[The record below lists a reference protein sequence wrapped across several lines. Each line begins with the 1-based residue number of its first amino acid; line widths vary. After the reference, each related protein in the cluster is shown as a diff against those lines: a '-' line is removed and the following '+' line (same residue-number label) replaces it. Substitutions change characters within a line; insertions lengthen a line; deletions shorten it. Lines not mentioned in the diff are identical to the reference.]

1 MKSLALLFIC
11 SLVLVGFVF
20 ADTNINGNIETSAT
34 WTLAGSPYIING
46 DYLIQGETNPIITIE
61 AGVQV
66 RFVAGASLALG
77 FTSSSAL
84 PGGMVVNG
92 TAANPVTFTA
102 HTATPT
108 PGFWECVRSRTYATQ
123 NYVSFNYTIFEY
135 GGNGG
140 TGMFDVSGG
149 NPAFDHCTFR
159 YSSNFGIYHGS
170 SSVTAT
176 VNNTAF
182 NNNGSYPMYWNCTL
196 AGSIGT
202 GNTFSGNT
210 YQRILLKS
218 IDMYA
223 AQTWSDEGIP
233 FEMESDLQ
241 LYNYANSL
249 VLNPGVQILFRNGKR
264 LFVGH
269 PSSEPY
275 AGSIS
280 ANGAIF
286 GAVDPGTGW
295 NGLHFN
301 PLIQPSSFSSCTIRD
316 VNSTP
321 VGSLVINSNNNV
333 TVQNCTFTSNNN
345 YALYCYEYRNF
356 SMTGSTISNCAK
368 TVRVY
373 PVDMQNLGSGNQYL
387 SNTDNRIHC
396 PAGTIDATATWTAQ
410 SIPIYVSGNIQFTG
424 TGNPVLTIPYGTV
437 LEFGA
442 GFYMSIGHTSSSLYS
457 TILLA
462 TGVTFR
468 GAVATA
474 GYWEGLLFNVIG
486 GSSLLSGCTIKDAGE
501 GNVAAIRCNVPA
513 STITGCTIQNCLA
526 QGINLSNGSLAS
538 LSANTVTTCGSYPL
552 SIYADNLRV
561 LSGQNQFTGNTI
573 DRVEVRAGTV
583 ETTGTWYNPG
593 VPYALTTSINIYG
606 TGNPHISIMPG
617 TIIMLPGN
625 SIIGIGHPTSSL
637 YPGSLE
643 ADGATFTRVSSSVTP
658 YGLVFNAYATPGAS
672 VFTDCIF
679 EYMQSLSNSSAV
691 YVGYSDPV
699 FQSCIFRNNPA
710 QGLVVSANARPTA
723 TDCEF
728 TNNGGY
734 PISAYATSFA
744 AVSGVGNKFSG
755 NNPNRILIAG
765 NNITQS
771 CTWNNPSV
779 PVEVS
784 STIQVF
790 NDALPSPILKINSG
804 LVLLFRTGTYL
815 YIGHTTASLYLGGL
829 QADGATF
836 SPLSGV
842 SGGWSGIH
850 FYTYSLASSYL
861 SNCIVEKSGGHGNIY
876 VYNSPMSYIDSC
888 ILRDGVYGVHTVN
901 SNVIVSITRN
911 YILGNQYGVT
921 CEGGA
926 NPIIGGS
933 TGQANCITGNI
944 SYGVI
949 NYVTSL
955 TVNAEYNWW
964 GNASGPYH
972 ATTNPTGTGDKVY
985 NYVDYTPWRTTN
997 IGDGPSRFHLLT
1009 PENESV
1015 VETLTPVLDWAEA
1028 IDPTPGDVVTYSLLI
1043 ARNAGFTTGLITVN
1057 GLTATVYH
1065 VPGSTLTDDTRYYW
1079 KVSATDTQ
1087 NQTVWCYESYFY
1099 FDTAVPEAP
1108 GAFALLNP
1116 TYDETVHLTSQAY
1129 SWQAAVDPDPGD
1141 IVSYMV
1147 YTDISAGFENAIV
1160 QATSDT
1166 SIYSEFCAP
1175 GGLYYWKVK
1184 AFDTL
1189 GHETFS
1195 PTWRFFVHPDARP
1208 RPPVQFTIEVSGQN
1222 VIISWDTV
1230 PGADYYI
1237 VYRSVDAFSGFEII
1251 AGAVYST
1258 SYTYLLGATQHFNFF
1273 KVVAVDNM

>member
-1 MKSLALLFIC
+1 MKALTFLFLIC
-11 SLVLVGFVF
+11 VVF
-20 ADTNINGNIETSAT
+20 YGYLSADTLINANIGTSAT
-34 WTLAGSPYIING
+34 WNLAGSPYIING
-46 DYLIQGETNPIITIE
+46 DFLIQGETNPIITIE

-66 RFVAGASLALG
+66 RFVAGASLSLG
-77 FTSSSAL
+77 FTSHSGIT
-84 PGGMVVNG
+84 GGMVVNG
-92 TAANPVTFTA
+92 TADNPVLFTA

-108 PGFWECVRSRTYATQ
+108 PGFWECVRSRIYATQ
-123 NYVSFNYTIFEY
+123 NYVDFNYAIFEY
-135 GGNGG
+135 GGAGG

-149 NPAFDHCTFR
+149 NPDFDNCTFR
-159 YSSNFGIYHGS
+159 YSSNYGIYHTS
-170 SSVTAT
+170 NSVTAT

-182 NNNGSYPMYWNCTL
+182 NYNGTYPMYWNCTL

-210 YQRILLKS
+210 FQRILVKS
-218 IDMYA
+218 VDMYGG
-223 AQTWSDEGIP
+223 QTWSDEGIP

-241 LYNYANSL
+241 LYNMTNSL
-249 VLNPGVQILFRNGKR
+249 ILNPGVQILFRNGKR

-269 PSSEPY
+269 PSSELY

-295 NGLHFN
+295 NGIHFQ
-301 PLIQPSSFSSCTIRD
+301 PMIQPSTLTSCTIRD

-321 VGSLVINSNNNV
+321 VGSMVINSSNTV

-356 SMTGSTISNCAK
+356 TMTGSTISGCAK
-368 TVRVY
+368 TVLIY

-410 SIPIYVSGNIQFTG
+410 SIPIYVSGNMQFTG
-424 TGNPVLTIPYGTV
+424 TGSPVLTIPYGTV

-442 GFYMSIGHTSSSLYS
+442 GLYMSIGHTSSSLYS

-474 GYWEGLLFNVIG
+474 GYWEGLLFNVVG
-486 GSSLLSGCTIKDAGE
+486 GSSLLSGCTIRDAGE
-501 GNVAAIRCNVPA
+501 GNVAAIRLNVPT
-513 STITGCTIQNCLA
+513 STITGCLIQNCLA
-526 QGINLSNGSLAS
+526 QGINMSNGSLAS
-538 LSANTVTTCGSYPL
+538 LSGNTITTCGSYPL
-552 SIYADNLRV
+552 SIFADNVRV
-561 LSGQNQFTGNTI
+561 LGAENQFTGNTI
-573 DRVEVRAGTV
+573 DRVEMRAGTV
-583 ETTGTWYNPG
+583 ENSGTWNNPG
-593 VPYALTTSINIYG
+593 VPFALTTSINIWG
-606 TGNPHISIMPG
+606 TTSPHITIMPG
-617 TIIMLPGN
+617 TVIMLPGN
-625 SIIGIGHPTSSL
+625 SVIGIGHTTSSQ
-637 YPGSLE
+637 YPGSIE
-643 ADGATFTRVSSSVTP
+643 ANGVTFTRTSSSITP
-658 YGLVFNAYATPGAS
+658 YGLVFNMHAVNGAS
-672 VFTDCIF
+672 VFTNCIF
-679 EYMQSLSNSSAV
+679 EYMQSLSNGSAV
-691 YVGYSDPV
+691 YVGYSDPL

-710 QGLVVSANARPTA
+710 QALVVSANARPTA

-728 TNNGGY
+728 INNGGY

-784 STIQVF
+784 SSIQVF
-790 NDALPSPILKINSG
+790 GDALPSPILKINSG
-804 LVLLFRTGTYL
+804 LTLLFRTGMYM
-815 YIGHTTASLYLGGL
+815 YIGHTTASAYLGGL

-861 SNCIVEKSGGHGNIY
+861 SNCIVEKSGGHGNVY

-888 ILRDGVYGVHTVN
+888 ILRDGVYGVQATGA
-901 SNVIVSITRN
+901 NVIVSITRN
-911 YILGNQYGVT
+911 FIQGNVYGVT
-921 CEGGA
+921 CNSGA

-933 TGQANCITGNI
+933 TGQANCIDGNT

-949 NYVTSL
+949 NYLASL

-964 GNASGPYH
+964 GDASGPYH
-972 ATTNPTGTGDKVY
+972 STTNPTGLGDTVY

-997 IGDGPSRFHLLT
+997 IGDAPSRFHLLT
-1009 PENESV
+1009 PATAST
-1015 VETLTPVLDWAEA
+1015 VETLTPVLDWEEA
-1028 IDPTPGDVVTYSLLI
+1028 IDATPGDTVTYELLI
-1043 ARNAGFTTGLITVN
+1043 ATNTGFTTGLITVS
-1057 GLTATVYH
+1057 GLSATVYH
-1065 VPGSTLTDDTRYYW
+1065 VPGSNLTDDTRYYW

-1087 NQTVWCYESYFY
+1087 SQTVWCYESYFF

-1108 GAFALLNP
+1108 GNFTLTNP
-1116 TYDETVHLTSQAY
+1116 GYDTTVHLTSQAY
-1129 SWQAAVDPDPGD
+1129 SWQTAEDPDPD
-1141 IVSYMV
+1141 DYVTYTV
-1147 YTDISAGFENAIV
+1147 YTDFTAGFESAV
-1160 QATSDT
+1160 TQTTTDT
-1166 SIYSEFCAP
+1166 SIYSGFCPP
-1175 GGLYYWKVK
+1175 GSIMYWKVK
-1184 AFDTL
+1184 ATDLL

-1195 PTWRFFVHPDARP
+1195 PTWRFFVHPDAKP
-1208 RPPVQFTIEVSGQN
+1208 RPPVLFTLTQSGSDMQL
-1222 VIISWDTV
+1222 SWDVV
-1230 PGADYYI
+1230 PGADTYDVLYSDNAFTGFSLLQNTGSTQYLHPDAATGPRGF
-1237 VYRSVDAFSGFEII
+1237 YRVLAHDD
-1251 AGAVYST
+1251 Y
-1258 SYTYLLGATQHFNFF
+1258 
-1273 KVVAVDNM
+1273 